1 MQELHCTLFAGVGL
15 NSVLKSFPFI
25 GKHEKQSSLSSSNK
39 RSVADLVDSVF
50 LVALEQECNTFYSQI
65 MLDNMQISPCSSL

>member
-25 GKHEKQSSLSSSNK
+25 GRHEKQINLSSSNK
-39 RSVADLVDSVF
+39 RSIADLVDNVF
-50 LVALEQECNTFYSQI
+50 LVALEQECNSRYSQM